1 MGFND
6 PFYTD
11 PWNPIS
17 YDDPAPAA
25 LPEGGGSM
33 RRIGLY
39 AGIGGAALS
48 AIGAYFGA
56 EADKYQMRSQELAAE
71 FQASMSQLNQRMAEQ
86 DASRALEDGQ
96 TEAAVAGIAARA
108 QQGSTKVATAV
119 SGFAASPE
127 IEASQK
133 WAAEVDQN
141 TITLNAFRKAR
152 ASRAQA
158 TNYRNEAAASRVSAS
173 NARASRRSISPF
185 TRAAG
190 GLLSGVSVIAGRY
203 VRD

>member
-17 YDDPAPAA
+17 FDTPAA
-25 LPEGGGSM
+25 KLPEGGGDM
-33 RRIGLY
+33 RALGLY
-39 AGIGGAALS
+39 AGIGGVALS

-108 QQGSTKVATAV
+108 EQASTKVATAV
-119 SGFAASPE
+119 SGFAGSAE
-127 IEASQK
+127 VEASQK

-141 TITLNAFRKAR
+141 TISLNAFRKAR
-152 ASRAQA
+152 AARAQA
-158 TNYRNEAAASRVSAS
+158 TNYRNEAAAARGTAM

-185 TRAAG
+185 TRTAG